1 MSRRAL
7 PYRVPSSSVVQA
19 DEWALLLGEEQ
30 VELPDALRDWDY
42 QMDLSLRRRV
52 QIDLDRARAESRLA
66 PGTALNL
73 TVVWTAT
80 GSNLRAP
87 AQRIR
92 IEGAGTEALRLSA
105 DLRGVDLGGLLVL
118 DTALVLAESSYEGD
132 PTAPHLA
139 GSVLW
144 SDRRTVRLQGDAPQF
159 PMAVIDFAKT
169 SFPNEAAWH
178 LQISGSLLGATMGSL
193 LLLVNERSK
202 VTTTAFA
209 NAARARPLDR
219 VVLSSVYADLARTM
233 IEHALRHPEFVDGAE
248 FPEDTL
254 GSTLM
259 SLFITLFPGQSITDL
274 RLRLDQ
280 SPSLFASDIQAAVKM
295 FEDV

>member
-1 MSRRAL
+1 
-7 PYRVPSSSVVQA
+7 
-19 DEWALLLGEEQ
+19 
-30 VELPDALRDWDY
+30 
-42 QMDLSLRRRV
+42 
-52 QIDLDRARAESRLA
+52 
-66 PGTALNL
+66 
-73 TVVWTAT
+73 
-80 GSNLRAP
+80 
-87 AQRIR
+87 
-92 IEGAGTEALRLSA
+92 
-105 DLRGVDLGGLLVL
+105 
-118 DTALVLAESSYEGD
+118 
-132 PTAPHLA
+132 
-139 GSVLW
+139 
-144 SDRRTVRLQGDAPQF
+144 
-159 PMAVIDFAKT
+159 MAVIDFAKT